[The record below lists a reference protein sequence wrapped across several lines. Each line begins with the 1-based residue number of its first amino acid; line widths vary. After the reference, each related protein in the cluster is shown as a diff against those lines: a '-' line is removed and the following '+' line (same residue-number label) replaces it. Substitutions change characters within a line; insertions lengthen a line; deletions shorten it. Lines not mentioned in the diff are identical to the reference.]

1 MAGIQIAGSGRKA
14 DDGLITEAFSTVRI
28 VLVDDDAERA
38 TLLEAALQA
47 HGHRVE
53 ARLDTQADL
62 AAAVRHWLPDIVL
75 IDVDA
80 PSRDTLESL
89 ASIHRDHPRPV
100 VLFAAHSDADTIRR
114 AIRAGVSAY
123 VVDGMTPAR
132 LQPVLDV
139 AIARFQEHLAIKQ
152 ELVDTQQRLADRRD
166 VDRAKLLLMERRRLG
181 ENEAYE
187 LLRTMAMN
195 RKQRLGDM
203 ARALLLASEA
213 L

>member
-1 MAGIQIAGSGRKA
+1 M
-14 DDGLITEAFSTVRI
+14 RI

-38 TLLEAALQA
+38 ETLERALQA
-47 HGHRVE
+47 HGHVIE
-53 ARLDTQADL
+53 ARLDTEADL
-62 AAAVRHWLPDIVL
+62 AAAVRRWLPDILL

-89 ASIHRDHPRPV
+89 ASLHRDLPRPV
-100 VLFAAHSDADTIRR
+100 VLFAAHSDSDTIRR

-123 VVDGMTPAR
+123 VVDGMTASR

-139 AIARFQEHLAIKQ
+139 AIARFQEHLAMKR
-152 ELVDTQQRLADRRD
+152 ELDEMQQRLADRRD
-166 VDRAKLLLMERRRLG
+166 VDRAKLLLMERRKLG

-187 LLRTMAMN
+187 LLRSMAMN
-195 RKQRLGDM
+195 RKQRLGDV
-203 ARALLLASEA
+203 ARALLLASEV